1 MFFPLSP
8 SLLLSFSFI
17 SWKNIKCGHFLF
29 IWVDNRKVPC
39 GCGGTGRFQHL
50 WNAFWL
56 IFAAAESDFLVCLR
70 LECPSFQITVNPR
83 IRSYFLMWTTLAV
96 RSSKVLSH
104 SVVIV
109 PRYFYKYSQ
118 IWRTKGWYSF
128 IFYIILIFIFYII
141 YIYIYYVVML
151 IFSLE
156 MQSSCS
162 KVSII
167 VVFPV
172 SLIS

>member
-17 SWKNIKCGHFLF
+17 SWKKNIKCGHFLF

-128 IFYIILIFIFYII
+128 IFYIILIFIFYRI
-141 YIYIYYVVML
+141 YIL
-151 IFSLE
+151 CCNAHLLPWNA
-156 MQSSCS
+156 
-162 KVSII
+162 K
-167 VVFPV
+167 
-172 SLIS
+172 